1 MKKIR
6 SLLILLLLFSLI
18 SPLAAQSDES
28 YTQDYKGHKL
38 SVTYVP
44 ALHPKIKYIGY
55 DGTELTKLLSKLASE
70 SAGYKNERDSYKRES
85 ATKQKE
91 IERLTAM
98 LDSQS
103 QAPSRDQ
110 APTRNQSSDTKTA
123 DTTLISLKR
132 DRLKLEDQRDSLQ
145 EQVNLLND
153 SIHLLNAA
161 LGKVYSQQMAT
172 FQKTPIPTGTSQHVG
187 AYYRIGSPL
196 LFNSL
201 LNQKEGSEGFWHRQM
216 TLSHQV
222 GVYWNSASFSD
233 KLPMT
238 YGVGLEYSRM
248 SFSASIDHLS
258 DTLYNQIDNDKDHYT
273 AFLTYNNVNE
283 EATLRYI
290 SIPLT
295 FSIGTPRVDRVSGYF
310 QASLVPSFLLNLKGN
325 PVSASG
331 TYSRA
336 GYYKKIGEG
345 ENEEAV
351 DLYLDDFAP
360 LGFVSDKE
368 LASEKKEDALLK
380 WRVLLSGRL
389 SGGVYIP
396 LCKIAKGETSPWAL
410 KVGVNLDLSFPIAD
424 KNGFVASKARYQ
436 LDQYNLLSGSG
447 CWYVNPSLEFGI
459 LYMFNK

>member
-28 YTQDYKGHKL
+28 YKQDYNGHKL

-44 ALHPKIKYIGY
+44 ARHPIIKYIGY
-55 DGTELTKLLSKLASE
+55 DGTELTKLISKLSNE
-70 SAGYKNERDSYKRES
+70 SAGYKNERDSYKKES
-85 ATKQKE
+85 ATKQTE
-91 IERLTAM
+91 IERLSAM
-98 LDSQS
+98 LDSLS
-103 QAPSRDQ
+103 QVPSQ
-110 APTRNQSSDTKTA
+110 GQVPTRNQSS

-145 EQVNLLND
+145 GQVKLLND

-161 LGKVYSQQMAT
+161 LEKVYSQQMAT
-172 FQKTPIPTGTSQHVG
+172 FQKTPIPTGTFQHVG

-201 LNQKEGSEGFWHRQM
+201 LNQKEGSERFWHRQM

-295 FSIGTPRVDRVSGYF
+295 FSIGTPRVDRISGYF
-310 QASLVPSFLLNLKGN
+310 QASLVTSSLVNEKRN
-325 PVSASG
+325 PTSASG

-336 GYYKKIGEG
+336 GLY
-345 ENEEAV
+345 NHFNSDTTNTTL

-360 LGFVSDKE
+360 LGFGSNKDVG
-368 LASEKKEDALLK
+368 SEKRKDAPLIG
-380 WRVLLSGRL
+380 VVVSGRL

-396 LCKIAKGETSPWAL
+396 LCNTAKGETSQWAL
-410 KVGVNLDLSFPIAD
+410 KVGVNLDMSISPIAIQ
-424 KNGFVASKARYQ
+424 KGYVAPKAKYQ

-447 CWYVNPSLEFGI
+447 CWYINPGLEFGI

>member
-1 MKKIR
+1 MKKI
-6 SLLILLLLFSLI
+6 SFLLTIMFLCGFVCS
-18 SPLAAQSDES
+18 AVAQKVTSTNID
-28 YTQDYKGHKL
+28 GHKV
-38 SVTYVP
+38 SVTYRTLKNGIDVT
-44 ALHPKIKYIGY
+44 HVTC
-55 DGTELTKLLSKLASE
+55 DGKSLASLIRSLE
-70 SAGYKNERDSYKRES
+70 EARNTYKTKFEKKDAECKKIQKQIDSLQ
-85 ATKQKE
+85 A
-91 IERLTAM
+91 ILA
-98 LDSQS
+98 SQS
-103 QAPSRDQ
+103 QNQ
-110 APTRNQSSDTKTA
+110 APTQSHSSDSPKA
-123 DTTLISLKR
+123 DTTVISLKR
-132 DRLKLEDQRDSLQ
+132 DKLNLEDQRDSLQ
-145 EQVNLLND
+145 RQVNLLND

-201 LNQKEGSEGFWHRQM
+201 LNQKEGSERFWHRQM

-295 FSIGTPRVDRVSGYF
+295 FSIGTPRVDRISGYF
-310 QASLVPSFLLNLKGN
+310 QASLVTSFLVNKKRN
-325 PVSASG
+325 PTSASG

-336 GYYKKIGEG
+336 GLY
-345 ENEEAV
+345 NHFNS
-351 DLYLDDFAP
+351 DTTNTTLNLYLDDFAP
-360 LGFVSDKE
+360 LGFGSNKDVG
-368 LASEKKEDALLK
+368 SEKRKDAPLIG
-380 WRVLLSGRL
+380 VVVSGRL

-396 LCKIAKGETSPWAL
+396 LCNTAKGETSQWAL
-410 KVGVNLDLSFPIAD
+410 KVGVNLDMSISPIAIQ
-424 KNGFVASKARYQ
+424 KGYVAPKAKYQ

-447 CWYVNPSLEFGI
+447 CWYINPGLEFGI

>member
-6 SLLILLLLFSLI
+6 LLILLSLFSLI
-18 SPLAAQSDES
+18 FPLAAQSDES

-44 ALHPKIKYIGY
+44 ARHPKIKYIGY

-85 ATKQKE
+85 ATKQEE

-103 QAPSRDQ
+103 QAPSQDQ

-201 LNQKEGSEGFWHRQM
+201 LNQKEGSERFWHRQM

-295 FSIGTPRVDRVSGYF
+295 FSIGAPRADRISGYF
-310 QASLVPSFLLNLKGN
+310 QVSLIPSFLLKDSLSVSGKYSCMGHYDTISNQWVNLN
-325 PVSASG
+325 LTNFP
-331 TYSRA
+331 
-336 GYYKKIGEG
+336 
-345 ENEEAV
+345 
-351 DLYLDDFAP
+351 D
-360 LGFVSDKE
+360 LGFVENQDIGGKRTNNSKVMN
-368 LASEKKEDALLK
+368 
-380 WRVLLSGRL
+380 RVVFSGRL

-396 LCKIAKGETSPWAL
+396 LCNTAKGQTSKWVVKLGA
-410 KVGVNLDLSFPIAD
+410 NLDLSGPYKMRKKIESEP
-424 KNGFVASKARYQ
+424 SKINN
-436 LDQYNLLSGSG
+436 LDQYLSLYKIFSGSG
-447 CWYVNPSLEFGI
+447 SWSVNPSLEFGI